1 MLISKIINYHNSK
14 NNIVIAE
21 LVADEVIIADV
32 QDALDLMSDLGTNN
46 CNRIIIKETNLS
58 KDFFRLKSGLAGEIL
73 QKFSTYGVK
82 LAIIGDFSKYKSA
95 PLQDFILESNKGN
108 QIFFSGNLDSALTR
122 LSIE

>member
-95 PLQDFILESNKGN
+95 PLQDFIRESNKGN